1 MGERYMDL
9 LYRASQSLQPNKG
22 RHRRAPR
29 RNALV
34 CHVPRTVAGLGSA
47 RRGQRR
53 SLPGGQLTED
63 CHGGAAHGSVAGRWA
78 HRVPRQPI
86 GPRSEP
92 VRPEDRARRHRA
104 SLYVRSVHDQS
115 HDLIAIC
122 ASPTMAMPS
131 TPADIMTGPLGTA
144 VMTRTRRGS
153 PWTCASAAVPQ
164 SAPATSW

>member
-1 MGERYMDL
+1 MVE
-9 LYRASQSLQPNKG
+9 
-22 RHRRAPR
+22 
-29 RNALV
+29 
-34 CHVPRTVAGLGSA
+34 
-47 RRGQRR
+47 
-53 SLPGGQLTED
+53 QLTD
-63 CHGGAAHGSVAGRWA
+63 LWLAGGHTECLGN
-78 HRVPRQPI
+78 QF